1 MKRFFLVLGILAL
14 ISCSAKAAENNLK
27 IEFKEFCPY
36 KKLQN
41 IDTSKRYILPSKQY
55 WSERKK
61 KFDELKDFCLG
72 LDNDDKKVICIDRL
86 RIFEKNLTVQYF
98 DQQTKQTEESFAPVL
113 VFPFSR

>member
-14 ISCSAKAAENNLK
+14 ISCSAKAAENNLE

-55 WSERKK
+55 WAERKRQFNERINYCNMQEDK
-61 KFDELKDFCLG
+61 ESCFNELRVYENNKTQLYYSE
-72 LDNDDKKVICIDRL
+72 LNS
-86 RIFEKNLTVQYF
+86 NLNKMNLIIYIIIL
-98 DQQTKQTEESFAPVL
+98 KL
-113 VFPFSR
+113 NN